1 MLELLKIIVQP
12 VVLERDDDG
21 HPLGERLG
29 EATAFYDADSV
40 AEYIEAIRGELQAA
54 NAQTFNGGKEELHV
68 HKERRAKAHAPR
80 RASAGRVSEP

>member
-29 EATAFYDADSV
+29 EATAFYDADSIV
-40 AEYIEAIRGELQAA
+40 GYIEAIRGELQAA
-54 NAQTFNGGKEELHV
+54 NAYTSNGGKEEPHA

-80 RASAGRVSEP
+80 RTSAGRVPEP